1 MSILDQQ
8 QFHVLYIIS
17 CGCSSASLTQNLVLQ
32 AQAAGWDVCVITTPS
47 GRKFLNIP
55 LLAQLT
61 GHPVRSE
68 YKQPDEP
75 DLLPRADA
83 IVVFPAS
90 FNTINKWAL
99 GISDTL
105 AVGILSE
112 YTGLKKPV
120 VAVPCFKTGGGLD
133 TNPAFKRSIR
143 MLRRYCVCVLYEPE
157 TYPPKNQIPADVILE
172 TLYQVIQEQESEEQ
186 STTSARK
193 NG

>member
-1 MSILDQQ
+1 MNTLEQQ
-8 QFHVLYIIS
+8 RLHVLYVIS
-17 CGCSSASLTQNLVLQ
+17 CGCSSASLTQNFVIQ
-32 AQAAGWDVCVITTPS
+32 AKAAGWDVCVITTPN
-47 GRKFLNIP
+47 GRKFLNMP

-61 GHPVRSE
+61 GHPIRSE

-75 DLLPRADA
+75 DLLPPADA

-112 YTGLKKPV
+112 YTGLKKPI

-133 TNPAFKRSIR
+133 TNPAFKRSMR
-143 MLRRYCVCVLYEPE
+143 MLRRYGVCVLYEPE
-157 TYPPKNQIPADVILE
+157 TYPPKNQVPADIILNV
-172 TLYQVIQEQESEEQ
+172 LHDVIQQKEP
-186 STTSARK
+186 
-193 NG
+193 G